1 MAKKYKKGYIN
12 SFLVNSAET
21 EYTVEKI
28 IDKQVNPVTGVTE
41 YLLKWKGYS
50 DKDNTWEPEHYLDCP
65 NLVAEFEAN
74 RKRKNEFYHR
84 KRKYTATITSDAYK
98 HDGKK
103 RVIGF
108 ARGFQPEQ
116 ILAATNS
123 SGQLL
128 FLMKW
133 ANTNKVDLVP
143 AVEANIR
150 CPQIVIDFYERHIVL
165 LNPVTAK
172 EPTSILRAES

>member
-1 MAKKYKKGYIN
+1 MAKANKKGYGN
-12 SFLVNSAET
+12 SFDSEP

-28 IDKQVNPVTGVTE
+28 IDKKVNPLTGVTE
-41 YLLKWKGYS
+41 YLLKWRGYS
-50 DKDNTWEPEHYLDCP
+50 HKDNTWEPEYYLDCP

-74 RKRKNEFYHR
+74 RRRKTEFQYR
-84 KRKYTATITSDAYK
+84 KRKYTATVTSDYK
-98 HDGKK
+98 LEEKK
-103 RVIGF
+103 KVIGF

-133 ANTNKVDLVP
+133 ANTNKADLVP

-150 CPQIVIDFYERHIVL
+150 CPQVVIDFYERHIVL
-165 LNPVTAK
+165 LHPK
-172 EPTSILRAES
+172 EPNEAIKPRPGILKKHS